1 MHSYQMELI
10 AEEHRRERAREAAHE
25 HLVREARAARAAARG
40 SRVSGSRRT
49 QLLGLEWLGRA
60 LAGAVAAFRCPD
72 GGAPWTA

>member
-25 HLVREARAARAAARG
+25 RLVREARAARAATRG
-40 SRVSGSRRT
+40 PRGGGSRRPSK
-49 QLLGLEWLGRA
+49 LGLAWLGRS
-60 LAGAVAAFRCPD
+60 LAGMVAAFRCPD